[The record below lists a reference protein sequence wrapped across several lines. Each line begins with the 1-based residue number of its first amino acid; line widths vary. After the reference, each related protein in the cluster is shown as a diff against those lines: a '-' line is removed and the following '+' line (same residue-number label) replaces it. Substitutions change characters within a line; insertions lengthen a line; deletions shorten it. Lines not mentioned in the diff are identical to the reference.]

1 MSQPDPLADFFAAD
15 TAPAVD
21 RGFRMAVM
29 EKVAA
34 RRLRVELVLRSLA
47 TLLLLLGVALVS
59 PVLQRFAQLLG
70 QDLSQVLLVMLV
82 AGTVAYL
89 GHFWLTRQPILR
101 LPRLRF
107 F

>member
-15 TAPAVD
+15 AAPAVD

-29 EKVAA
+29 EQVAR
-34 RRLRVELVLRSLA
+34 RRLRVELALRSLA
-47 TLLLLLGVALVS
+47 TLLLFVGVALIS

-70 QDLSQVLLVMLV
+70 QDLSQVLLVMLA
-82 AGTVAYL
+82 AGLVAYL
-89 GHFWLTRQPILR
+89 GHFWLTRKPVLR
-101 LPRLRF
+101 LPHLRF